1 MPPGPGPLTAAVV
14 DLAAIAE
21 RSYDPRLAE
30 VGRRCLDRLRIP
42 LSIALVGRVSTGKST
57 LLNALLGRK
66 MAPTD
71 GRECTQIVYVFR
83 YDPHTTAT
91 LVSRAGSERT
101 TVDLDDRSR
110 LPADFDLPASEISYI
125 DVTMPLPLLEEVTLL
140 DTPGLASA
148 ETQNSA
154 ATERML
160 HDTEESAAR
169 ADALLFCVN
178 GPIREDEAAAVRA
191 FSGSR
196 GAKRL
201 SGATAI
207 GILTRADQV
216 AQDPLSSWTAA
227 TGLARDM
234 AARNTELFSTV
245 VPVVGLLAETAETG
259 ALREPHA
266 RALGELARAWSP
278 DVAHDALAS
287 PMMFREEGGPVEGP
301 VRTELLD
308 LLGQFGVGRMLDR
321 IRSGT
326 RPDVVSL
333 TREAAAASG
342 LAAMRTQIRRSLGS
356 RSDVLK
362 ASGALEELMES
373 AYDAGDRSLYDA
385 AQSMLDRPEM
395 FPLKVIGMGRQLAT
409 GEVKP
414 PAGLVEQAWITVQ
427 TGLPRTTKAEASRA
441 AAEWKRWAELTDSAG
456 QRLARVM
463 VRAWQ
468 LAAESKSGEGPP

>member
-1 MPPGPGPLTAAVV
+1 
-14 DLAAIAE
+14 
-21 RSYDPRLAE
+21 
-30 VGRRCLDRLRIP
+30 
-42 LSIALVGRVSTGKST
+42 VGRVSSGKST

-66 MAPTD
+66 VAPT
-71 GRECTQIVYVFR
+71 GAGECTKIVYVFR
-83 YDPHTTAT
+83 HGPYPSAT
-91 LVSRAGSERT
+91 LVSRAGSERIS
-101 TVDLDDRSR
+101 VDLGDDSR
-110 LPADFDLPASEISYI
+110 LPAEFDRPASEISHI
-125 DVTMPLPLLEEVTLL
+125 DVAMPLPLLEEATLV

-148 ETQNSA
+148 ETENSVV
-154 ATERML
+154 TERML
-160 HDTEESAAR
+160 HDTEESAAW

-178 GPIREDEAAAVRA
+178 GPLKEDEAVAVRA
-191 FSGSR
+191 FTGGR

-201 SGATAI
+201 TGATAI

-216 AQDPLSSWTAA
+216 AQDPLTSWTAA
-227 TGLARDM
+227 TSLARDM
-234 AARNTELFSTV
+234 ATRNTELFSAV
-245 VPVVGLLAETAETG
+245 VPVVGLLAETAQTG

-266 RALGELARAWSP
+266 RALGDLARAWKP

-287 PMMFREEGGPVEGP
+287 PMMFREEDGPAEKP
-301 VRTELLD
+301 MRTELLD
-308 LLGQFGVGRMLDR
+308 LLGQFGVGTMLDR

-342 LAAMRTQIRRSLGS
+342 VAAMSAQIRRSLDS

-362 ASGALEELMES
+362 ASGVLEELMDS

-414 PAGLVEQAWITVQ
+414 PAGLIEQAWITVQ
-427 TGLPRTTKAEASRA
+427 TGLPRTTKAEAARA
-441 AAEWKRWAELTDSAG
+441 AAEWKQWAELTDGAG

-468 LAAESKSGEGPP
+468 LAAESTTGEGSR